1 MTTILKSQPHADPR
15 PPDDRPAAQDSSAL
29 AREFRTF
36 TEEALAD
43 FPHEVELIDWHGA
56 SWRLGGT
63 EPHWSGNR
71 LRVRFDSADP
81 ARALMSLNGLGFL
94 ERFVNGEVHIEGNLF
109 LLSLIRK
116 YARLKLR
123 PRQILLNLFRVVAFQ
138 NRVRAK
144 VNVKS
149 HYDIP
154 QDVLD
159 IYLDKKYMS
168 YSCAIFEDPEHL
180 DRDDMLR
187 PGLGRDDD
195 YDSLEKAQWRKFKD
209 ATDFIAPRQG
219 ETLLDI
225 GCGYGGQ
232 LQVALETHPFG
243 KVVGWTHSSNQ
254 RKAGAQMMSEF
265 DPASWE
271 LNEGDYRESDTV
283 YDHITST
290 GMISHVGPRGLTPYV
305 RQVRRRIKKG
315 GRYLHHALMT
325 AHKEI
330 PLDMNVG
337 IAFNKR
343 YVWPGFHWFT
353 VGQHVRALEKNGF
366 QVERM
371 TNLST
376 HYAKTTAA
384 WYERMMGQREQVESG
399 LGNQTFR
406 AWQIFL
412 AGITGSFLS
421 RDIHVYRLYCVAT

>member
-1 MTTILKSQPHADPR
+1 
-15 PPDDRPAAQDSSAL
+15 
-29 AREFRTF
+29 
-36 TEEALAD
+36 
-43 FPHEVELIDWHGA
+43 
-56 SWRLGGT
+56 
-63 EPHWSGNR
+63 
-71 LRVRFDSADP
+71 
-81 ARALMSLNGLGFL
+81 
-94 ERFVNGEVHIEGNLF
+94 
-109 LLSLIRK
+109 
-116 YARLKLR
+116 
-123 PRQILLNLFRVVAFQ
+123 
-138 NRVRAK
+138 
-144 VNVKS
+144 
-149 HYDIP
+149 
-154 QDVLD
+154 
-159 IYLDKKYMS
+159 
-168 YSCAIFEDPEHL
+168 
-180 DRDDMLR
+180 
-187 PGLGRDDD
+187 
-195 YDSLEKAQWRKFKD
+195 
-209 ATDFIAPRQG
+209 
-219 ETLLDI
+219 
-225 GCGYGGQ
+225 
-232 LQVALETHPFG
+232 
-243 KVVGWTHSSNQ
+243 
-254 RKAGAQMMSEF
+254 MMSEF

-366 QVERM
+366 QIERM